1 MLIESI
7 PFGILHPLMQSARIL
22 SLKCVFLTCSLL
34 WVGVACSPR
43 PPKDGL
49 PSLKDTVPVRG
60 KTWYR
65 IQTHLHGPYS
75 YDSCDDHGLNPDGT
89 VNRECEQALKEGLCA
104 NHIDLAFLTDHV
116 HNLASAKYSDLL
128 LREPGESAILNARGR
143 EIGTEIPCPDQT
155 KTRILPGVET
165 ETLTLGI
172 EDLPARTKGRPDLIG
187 YPHTE
192 SKTIEEM
199 LAFKPDFIEI
209 FNLHA
214 LVHPLIRKNDLHVN
228 RFGPM
233 LSILKYLYDPFHFF
247 DPDFLLLDFLELNPV
262 YFEKWAALL
271 TRNIRAT
278 ALGGIDSHQNL
289 LKQIG
294 PDGYRIDA
302 HRRMLR
308 FLSNFVLS
316 EGIDPQSVKRA
327 IREGRVQVVFE
338 VLGTPEHFD
347 FHARSTLDPTHPRV
361 AEMGGGI
368 GSALKPELSVEVPRL
383 RGDSAKLDPTRNPD
397 IFTDLIR
404 LDPNGNETTVVR
416 HQTSDFTYPHP
427 DPGYYRVQTWIQPR
441 HLHGIRPWGGPV
453 DQPYIWLVSNP
464 IRIE

>member
-1 MLIESI
+1 
-7 PFGILHPLMQSARIL
+7 MQSTRVPRIHYAVL
-22 SLKCVFLTCSLL
+22 VLAL
-34 WVGVACSPR
+34 VGAGTSCSPR
-43 PPKDGL
+43 LPRSGL
-49 PSLKDTVPVRG
+49 PSLNQTALLRG
-60 KTWYR
+60 KAWYR

-75 YDSCDDHGLNPDGT
+75 YDSCDDHGLNPDGS
-89 VNRECEQALKEGLCA
+89 VNRDCEHALKEGLCA

-116 HNLASAKYSDLL
+116 HNLASASYSELL
-128 LREPGESAILNARGR
+128 LREPGESAILNPRGR

-192 SKTIEEM
+192 SKTIAEM
-199 LAFKPDFIEI
+199 LAFKPDFIEV

-214 LVHPLIRKNDLHVN
+214 LVHPLIRKNDLHVD

-247 DPDFLLLDFLELNPV
+247 DPDFMLLDFLELNPV

-271 TRNIRAT
+271 TKNIQVT
-278 ALGGIDSHQNL
+278 ALAGIDSHQNL

-316 EGIDPQSVKRA
+316 KGIDPESVKQA
-327 IREGRVQVVFE
+327 IHEGRVQIVFE

-347 FHARSTLDPTHPRV
+347 FHAESSLDHLHPQMV
-361 AEMGGGI
+361 EMGGTI
-368 GSALKPELSVEVPRL
+368 DSSKKPVLRIEVPAL
-383 RGDSAKLDPTRNPD
+383 RKDSARLDPTRLPE
-397 IFTDLIR
+397 IHSELIR
-404 LDPNGNETTVVR
+404 LSPDGIESTVLEN
-416 HQTSDFTYPHP
+416 QSSDFSYSNPA
-427 DPGYYRVQTWIQPR
+427 PGYYRVQTWIRPH
-441 HLHGIRPWGGPV
+441 HLHGIRPWGGRV
-453 DQPYIWLVSNP
+453 DQPYIWMISNP
-464 IRIE
+464 IRIQ